1 MMGTVLKQGSNTLKA
16 TAKELLPSDLYQQL
30 QRHFTSRRLEYIAN
44 VLTPG
49 ELRVLGSLYDAFI
62 IARIKR
68 MSDARLKKFDQ
79 LTPIDEQQ
87 QKFYVCVQA
96 EWLKNEQY
104 LLGTVLKRCPT
115 QKELFLDFMNNHH
128 GLRFRAY
135 FAMKYPERMRK
146 NNCKR

>member
-1 MMGTVLKQGSNTLKA
+1 MGAVSERGSSTLKS
-16 TAKELLPSDLYQQL
+16 TARELLPADLFFAL
-30 QRHFTSRRLEYIAN
+30 QKLFTPRRLEYIAH

-79 LTPIDEQQ
+79 LTPTDEQQ

-146 NNCKR
+146 R

>member
-1 MMGTVLKQGSNTLKA
+1 MMGTVNERGSTAPKA
-16 TAKELLPSDLYQQL
+16 SARELLPADLYYAL
-30 QRHFTSRRLEYIAN
+30 QKLFTPRRLEYIAH
-44 VLTPG
+44 VLTAG

-68 MSDARLKKFDQ
+68 MSDTRLKKFDQ

-87 QKFYVCVQA
+87 QKFYLCVQT

-115 QKELFLDFMNNHH
+115 QRELFLDFMNNHH

-135 FAMKYPERMRK
+135 FAMKYPERMRRK
-146 NNCKR
+146 